1 MDLIHTYAHSS
12 KMISVRKV
20 GCSLACVSMRR
31 LAKMRWMHKLIESR
45 SVLTQIGKYM

>member
-1 MDLIHTYAHSS
+1 MDLIHTYAHSF

-20 GCSLACVSMRR
+20 GCSLVSMRR

-45 SVLTQIGKYM
+45 LVLTQIGKYM